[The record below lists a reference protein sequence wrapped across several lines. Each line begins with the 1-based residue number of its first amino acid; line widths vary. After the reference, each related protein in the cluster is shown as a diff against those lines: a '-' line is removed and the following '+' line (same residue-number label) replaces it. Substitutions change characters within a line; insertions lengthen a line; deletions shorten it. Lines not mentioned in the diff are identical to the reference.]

1 MNTDYIHGQ
10 TSEYDHRTTGRWSRE
25 EHEKFIEGIKIQK
38 DINIFRRFSKSIP
51 ILYLNVYLNIYFY
64 SNEYIWKRLEES

>member
-1 MNTDYIHGQ
+1 MSSDYLHGH

-38 DINIFRRFSKSIP
+38 DINFF
-51 ILYLNVYLNIYFY
+51 
-64 SNEYIWKRLEES
+64 